1 MRLLTDVILFLLSIS
16 LISLL
21 NKNVY
26 NRMQMVYFILIY
38 HLDSNMMISLLLALS
53 FVHCIN
59 VSDPIVYICLAKINH
74 S

>member
-1 MRLLTDVILFLLSIS
+1 
-16 LISLL
+16 
-21 NKNVY
+21 
-26 NRMQMVYFILIY
+26 MQMVYFILIY

-59 VSDPIVYICLAKINH
+59 VSDPILYICLAKINH